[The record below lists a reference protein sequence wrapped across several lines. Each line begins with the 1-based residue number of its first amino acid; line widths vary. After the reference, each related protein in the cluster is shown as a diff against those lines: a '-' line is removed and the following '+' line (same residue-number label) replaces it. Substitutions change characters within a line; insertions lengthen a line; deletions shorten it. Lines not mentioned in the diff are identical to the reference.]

1 MNIKFVLTCLVIAL
15 AISVEIPTEDGV
27 LVLGENNIEQA
38 FKDNVYLL
46 VDFYAPWC
54 GHCKKLTPEYAK
66 AAQTL
71 AKDSPPLSL
80 GKVDATIHKNLQIK
94 YKIEAYPSLKLFING
109 QPTDY
114 TGGRTESDIV
124 NWMRKKTGPATRA
137 LKNVEQVEKFK
148 EGPNVSLVFF
158 GSDNDV
164 ITKVARANEDLAFG
178 QCNTKE
184 CFDNYDVKEGTL
196 VLFKKFDEGR
206 SNFVG
211 ELTETA
217 VKSFI
222 DVNSRPLA
230 MKFNDKTAQLIFA
243 NNTPALI
250 LYRSEKAENTPELD
264 RILKNVA
271 NKFKG
276 KLQIVTTD
284 IKQGLE
290 LRLAD
295 FIGVY
300 SIDLPTIR
308 LADTRTELKK
318 YNFQGEMTEEHIT
331 RFVEDW
337 ETGKLRPFYK
347 SQEIPVKPTEP
358 VFTLVAKTF
367 DEIVMDP
374 TKDVLVEFYAPWCA
388 HCKKLNPIYEELAK
402 KYENNPNVVIAKID
416 ATTNEIE
423 NMSIQGF
430 PTIKFW
436 PANNKIN
443 PIDFNE
449 ERNIESFTKFISVH
463 GATSETQKQDL

>member
-1 MNIKFVLTCLVIAL
+1 MNIKFVLTYLIIAL
-15 AISVEIPTEDGV
+15 AISTDIPTEEGV
-27 LVLGENNIEQA
+27 LILGENNIDQA

-46 VDFYAPWC
+46 VEFYAPWC
-54 GHCKKLTPEYAK
+54 GHCIKLAPEYAK

-71 AKDSPPLSL
+71 AKETPPLKL
-80 GKVDATIHKNLQIK
+80 GKVDATIHKNIGIK

-109 QPTDY
+109 VPTDY
-114 TGGRTESDIV
+114 TGGRTEADIV

-137 LKNVEQVEKFK
+137 LNTVEQVEKFK
-148 EGPNVSLVFF
+148 EGPNVCLVFF
-158 GSDNDV
+158 GADNEV
-164 ITKVARANEDLAFG
+164 INKVARANEDLAFG
-178 QCNTKE
+178 QCNTQE
-184 CFDNYDVKEGTL
+184 CFENYKVKEGSL
-196 VLFKKFDEGR
+196 LLFKKFDDGR
-206 SNFVG
+206 NDFVG

-217 VKSFI
+217 VKTFI
-222 DVNSRPLA
+222 DINSRPLA
-230 MKFNDKTAQLIFA
+230 MKFDEKTAQLIFA

-271 NKFKG
+271 DKFKG

-284 IKQGLE
+284 IKLGLE

-295 FIGVY
+295 FIGIY
-300 SIDLPTIR
+300 SYDLPTIR
-308 LADTRTELKK
+308 IADTRTELKK
-318 YNFQGEMTEEHIT
+318 YNFQGEMTEENIT
-331 RFVEDW
+331 RFAEDW
-337 ETGKLRPFYK
+337 ETGKLKPFYR
-347 SQEIPVKPTEP
+347 SQEIPTKQTEP
-358 VFTLVAKTF
+358 VYTLVAKTF

-388 HCKKLNPIYEELAK
+388 HCKKLAPVYEELAK
-402 KYENNPNVVIAKID
+402 KYQNNPNVVIAKMD

-423 NMSIQGF
+423 NISIQGF

-449 ERNIESFTKFISVH
+449 ERNIESFIKFISVH
-463 GATSETQKQDL
+463 GATSETHKEDL